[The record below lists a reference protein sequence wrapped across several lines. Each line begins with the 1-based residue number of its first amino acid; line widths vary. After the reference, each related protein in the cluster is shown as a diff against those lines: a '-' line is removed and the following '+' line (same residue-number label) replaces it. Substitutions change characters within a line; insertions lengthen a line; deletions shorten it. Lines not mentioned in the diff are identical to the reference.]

1 MKNKKRK
8 RVFPPRMVD
17 RTTGVF
23 GYDEDGM
30 TLDSDVVS
38 STEMTG
44 AVPAA
49 RREPYDEDAFEAYYF

>member
-1 MKNKKRK
+1 
-8 RVFPPRMVD
+8 MVD

-49 RREPYDEDAFEAYYF
+49 RREPYDEDAFEEYYF